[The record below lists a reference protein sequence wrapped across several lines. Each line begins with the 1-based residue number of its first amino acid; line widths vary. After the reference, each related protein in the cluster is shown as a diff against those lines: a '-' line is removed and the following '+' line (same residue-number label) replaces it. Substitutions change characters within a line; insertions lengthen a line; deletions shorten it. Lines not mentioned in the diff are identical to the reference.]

1 MKALT
6 IDDDPDFLKILE
18 THLKG
23 VGYSTRAI
31 QTASDILNAIN
42 EDKYD
47 LVLVDW
53 MMPEVDGI
61 TVIKAIRSRDRYLGH
76 RTRVIMVTA
85 INNALA
91 RSYAQQSG
99 ADGFLAKS
107 ENPETF
113 GTQLMNTIRS
123 VMNAPVGA

>member
-1 MKALT
+1 MKLGTLLKPGGPRAFPDSETFMKALT

-31 QTASDILNAIN
+31 QTPSDILNAIN
-42 EDKYD
+42 ENKYD

-61 TVIKAIRSRDRYLGH
+61 TVI
-76 RTRVIMVTA
+76 
-85 INNALA
+85 
-91 RSYAQQSG
+91 
-99 ADGFLAKS
+99 
-107 ENPETF
+107 
-113 GTQLMNTIRS
+113 
-123 VMNAPVGA
+123 